1 MTKISSLLII
11 DDELEVRKALVD
23 IFQQKGVSRI
33 SDVPSA
39 EEALKILNEEPFSL
53 IICDY
58 RLPGIT
64 GVAFMGKLR
73 LKGDQTP
80 ILLITGVADKA
91 PVFKAANQMKVEFL
105 AKPFTIS
112 ALLAVTDDLMSR

>member
-1 MTKISSLLII
+1 MVAFNVCGMTKISSLLII
-11 DDELEVRKALVD
+11 DDELDVRKTLIN
-23 IFQQKGVSRI
+23 IFQQEGVSRI

-64 GVAFMGKLR
+64 GVGFMGSCDLR
-73 LKGDQTP
+73 EIKR
-80 ILLITGVADKA
+80 
-91 PVFKAANQMKVEFL
+91 
-105 AKPFTIS
+105 PFF
-112 ALLAVTDDLMSR
+112 